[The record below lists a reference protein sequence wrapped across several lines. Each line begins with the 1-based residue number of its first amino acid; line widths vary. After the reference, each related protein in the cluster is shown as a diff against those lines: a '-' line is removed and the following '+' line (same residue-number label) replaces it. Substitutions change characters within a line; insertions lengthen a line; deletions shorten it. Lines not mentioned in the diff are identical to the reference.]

1 MSQRHS
7 RVNHALH
14 RVQGRFFQAAMWAE
28 VIIAL
33 FIFAAIAIQVW
44 HLPSHLNASSHTQ
57 FTEFMQV
64 VLDILMC
71 LELIMMLCRH
81 DLDSIIE
88 VMIFAVTK
96 NLLVVHDSNVH
107 VLLGVVALALL
118 FGIRKYLFLSATEVE
133 AHKQQLDF
141 IQQDRDD

>member
-1 MSQRHS
+1 M
-7 RVNHALH
+7 
-14 RVQGRFFQAAMWAE
+14 
-28 VIIAL
+28 
-33 FIFAAIAIQVW
+33 FIFVAIAIQVR
-44 HLPSHLNASSHTQ
+44 HLPSHLHASSHTQ
-57 FTEFMQV
+57 FTEFIQV

-96 NLLVVHDSNVH
+96 NLLMVHESNVH

-118 FGIRKYLFLSATEVE
+118 FAIRKYLFLSSAELE
-133 AHKQQLDF
+133 EHKHHLDF